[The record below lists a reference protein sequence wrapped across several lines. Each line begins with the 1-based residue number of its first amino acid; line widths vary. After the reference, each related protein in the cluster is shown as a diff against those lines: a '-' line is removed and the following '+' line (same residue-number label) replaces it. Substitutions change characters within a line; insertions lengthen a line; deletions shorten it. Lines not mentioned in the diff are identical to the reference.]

1 MRYKI
6 GDSVVVREDL
16 YADVAY
22 PDERCN
28 INIKASVSMLKYRG
42 RHTTIKSI
50 YHIHGCIFYLI
61 DADKRFHFWIASM
74 FLDDGWE

>member
-28 INIKASVSMLKYRG
+28 I
-42 RHTTIKSI
+42 SI
-50 YHIHGCIFYLI
+50 
-61 DADKRFHFWIASM
+61 
-74 FLDDGWE
+74 